1 MDKIRE
7 FAKKKRNVEVLL
19 DSPEE
24 IQLSVKTRKALKQ
37 FTIHDLQDKIHL
49 VYINSTRDEY
59 TIESKHFD
67 SEETL
72 LKFITKE
79 IKR

>member
-37 FTIHDLQDKIHL
+37 FTIYDLKDKIHV
-49 VYINSTRDEY
+49 VYTNSTKDEY
-59 TIESKHFD
+59 TIAAEYFD
-67 SEETL
+67 SEEIL

-79 IKR
+79 IRK